1 MEPLKEKMEHTVVH
15 NLEMAES
22 MGVLAVLKDIHLD
35 SYKKEQWQKKLA
47 EKAEKRKI
55 IAAKQASRR

>member
-1 MEPLKEKMEHTVVH
+1 MEHTVVH